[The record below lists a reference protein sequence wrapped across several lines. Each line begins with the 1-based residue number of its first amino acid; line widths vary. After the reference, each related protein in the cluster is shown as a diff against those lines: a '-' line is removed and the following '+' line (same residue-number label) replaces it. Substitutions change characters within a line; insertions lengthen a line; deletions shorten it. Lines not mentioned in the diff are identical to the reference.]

1 MNPITSPGM
10 YARNSGITHAITGP
24 IAWSSSSRHG
34 PDAQTA
40 NATQHAVSKIA
51 SANRTVGRIPETG
64 CSRLVSPPTG
74 RVARPTPL
82 TRARSLASHQR
93 RRILSPRRDSRI
105 PLPGDRRATQVSRSR
120 GRLTGVCQPAV
131 PRAC

>member
-40 NATQHAVSKIA
+40 NPTQHPVSTIA

-64 CSRLVSPPTG
+64 CSRFVNPPTG
-74 RVARPTPL
+74 RVATTPIP
-82 TRARSLASHQR
+82 ARLLEATNAP
-93 RRILSPRRDSRI
+93 RILSRRRHSRI
-105 PLPGDRRATQVSRSR
+105 PLPGDRH
-120 GRLTGVCQPAV
+120 G
-131 PRAC
+131 